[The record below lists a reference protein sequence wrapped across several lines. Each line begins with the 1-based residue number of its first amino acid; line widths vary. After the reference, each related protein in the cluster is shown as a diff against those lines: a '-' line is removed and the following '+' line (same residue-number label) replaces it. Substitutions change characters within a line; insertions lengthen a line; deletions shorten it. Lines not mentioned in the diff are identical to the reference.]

1 MGGLKKC
8 PLKYDIHL
16 DIIHSIMK
24 YKNITPARSFI
35 ERKLKNKTIKV
46 FFDEEKTKTEIA
58 RIIKMARETAGL
70 SQRDLAT
77 KAKTT
82 QAVVARL
89 ESGTDNR
96 MPSLMLIVRL
106 LKAANAHLELK
117 CVFNKVA

>member
-1 MGGLKKC
+1 
-8 PLKYDIHL
+8 
-16 DIIHSIMK
+16 MK
-24 YKNITPARSFI
+24 YKNITPAKPYFEKKI
-35 ERKLKNKTIKV
+35 KDKTIKV
-46 FFDEEKTKTEIA
+46 LFDEEKTKTEIA

-70 SQRDLAT
+70 SQRELAS

-89 ESGTDNR
+89 ELGTDQR

-117 CVFNKVA
+117 CVFDKAA